1 MHEDPG
7 GWGLDYNAP
16 PALVPVALGQLA
28 VCHEDGFVSHL
39 VAATDAA
46 GNHALAALRTLW
58 RPLGEPDPGR
68 ELSPGALQVTVGGS
82 MPANFQPDI
91 HFYSPAWGRDIID
104 GQSLSRVSVR
114 DPDELPAALDDFLA
128 LTDGGMVGLEIADVR
143 ALLERTRRRV
153 GRYVSVE
160 VGAPWHLGE
169 TLTPYEGASCAL
181 VSVRMPGLAI
191 GDPRGF
197 ELLSEAHLALGTTPV
212 YLDNVSPARSDT
224 GRVGAFIWNG
234 SSAG

>member
-7 GWGLDYNAP
+7 GWVLDYNTP

-39 VAATDAA
+39 IAATDAA
-46 GNHALAALRTLW
+46 GNRALEALRALW
-58 RPLGEPDPGR
+58 RPRAEPDHGR
-68 ELSPGALQVTVGGS
+68 ELSRSALQVTVGGS

-104 GQSLSRVSVR
+104 GQALSRVSVR

-143 ALLERTRRRV
+143 ELLERTRRRV
-153 GRYVSVE
+153 GRYFSIE
-160 VGAPWHLGE
+160 VGAPWHLGNA
-169 TLTPYEGASCAL
+169 LTPYQNASCAL
-181 VSVRMPGLAI
+181 VSVRIPGLAI

-197 ELLSEAHLALGTTPV
+197 ELLSESHLTLGTTPA
-212 YLDNVSPARSDT
+212 YLDNVSPARGDT
-224 GRVGAFIWNG
+224 GRVGVFVWNG
-234 SSAG
+234 TSAG